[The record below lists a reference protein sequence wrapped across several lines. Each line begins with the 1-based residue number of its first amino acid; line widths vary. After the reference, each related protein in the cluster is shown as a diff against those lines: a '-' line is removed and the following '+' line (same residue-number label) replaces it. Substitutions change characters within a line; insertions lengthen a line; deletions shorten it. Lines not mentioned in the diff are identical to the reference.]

1 MKTST
6 RISMA
11 AIVVWTAF
19 IMVSAN
25 ADLFSRHVDHDNMI
39 ELVIVGAVV
48 CILLKF
54 ILGAFVDKKSN
65 SKPE

>member
-19 IMVSAN
+19 MVGGVEAE
-25 ADLFSRHVDHDNMI
+25 LFDFGGDDRN
-39 ELVIVGAVV
+39 ELVIVGVVV